1 MPEAKEGS
9 EGGKQTRA
17 TSHELLAAA
26 YEHDSVVNIYQERLQ
41 SLFYEL
47 ADLSRAIGMDARVE
61 LKPSRQ
67 RFELSSG
74 YYVALRPIPAE
85 IPQEVFNKLDELFAA
100 ARDQDV
106 RGAARM
112 FLLALIDSEAK
123 RTKGRVELREPG
135 GIRILFGAQYPEYA
149 VGLTDERLQIAL
161 DVWARRG
168 GPRKNKTIP
177 EKWVALA
184 DLMNVLDLGPIK
196 PSSLEQQWL
205 TCGYKRARSQQ
216 KNSQVPELN
225 S

>member
-1 MPEAKEGS
+1 MAEVNEGS
-9 EGGKQTRA
+9 QLGKQARS
-17 TSHELLAAA
+17 TSHELLAEA
-26 YEHDSVVNIYQERLQ
+26 YEHDSVVHIYQERLQ
-41 SLFYEL
+41 SLFYQL
-47 ADLSRAIGMDARVE
+47 AELSRAIGMEARVE

-74 YYVALRPIPAE
+74 SYVALRPIPAE
-85 IPQEVFNKLDELFAA
+85 IPQEVFKKLDEVFAA

-123 RTKGRVELREPG
+123 RTKGRVELRDPE
-135 GIRILFGAQYPEYA
+135 GIRILFGARYPEYA
-149 VGLTDERLQIAL
+149 VGLTDERIQIAL
-161 DVWARRG
+161 DVWGRRG

-205 TCGYKRARSQQ
+205 TCGYKQALSEA
-216 KNSQVPELN
+216 KNS
-225 S
+225 

>member
-1 MPEAKEGS
+1 MAEIREGS
-9 EGGKQTRA
+9 EGAKQARA

-26 YEHDSVVNIYQERLQ
+26 YEHDSVVHIYQERLQ
-41 SLFYEL
+41 SLLCEL
-47 ADLSRAIGMDARVE
+47 AELSRAIGMEARVE

-74 YYVALRPIPAE
+74 SYVALRPIPAE
-85 IPQEVFNKLDELFAA
+85 IPQEVFEKLDELFAA
-100 ARDQDV
+100 ARDHEM

-112 FLLALIDSEAK
+112 FLLALIDSEVK
-123 RTKGRVELREPG
+123 RTNGRIELREPEG
-135 GIRILFGAQYPEYA
+135 MRLLFGAKYPEYA

-205 TCGYKRARSQQ
+205 TCGYKQALSEA
-216 KNSQVPELN
+216 KNS
-225 S
+225 